1 MEKLMK
7 ISARNVFK
15 GKISALKE
23 GPVSAEVELTIAGG
37 DKIIATVTDT
47 SVKSLG
53 LAVGK
58 EAVALVKAPSVIL
71 IAGAPEYRFTAR
83 NQLQGKVATVAKG
96 AVNTQVSVAL
106 PGGGTVSAVVTNEA
120 GGELGL
126 APGSEGTALFKASQV
141 VLGVAL

>member
-1 MEKLMK
+1 MK

-23 GPVSAEVELTIAGG
+23 GPISAEVELTLAGG
-37 DKIIATVTDT
+37 DKVVATVTDG

-71 IAGAPEYRFTAR
+71 LVGTPEYRFTAR
-83 NQLQGKVATVAKG
+83 NQLKGKVSSLNKG
-96 AVNTQVSVAL
+96 AVNTQVTVTLA
-106 PGGGTVSAVVTNEA
+106 GGATVSAMVTNEA
-120 GGELGL
+120 GAELGL
-126 APGSEGTALFKASQV
+126 GAGSDVTAMFKASQV
-141 VLGVAL
+141 VLGVA